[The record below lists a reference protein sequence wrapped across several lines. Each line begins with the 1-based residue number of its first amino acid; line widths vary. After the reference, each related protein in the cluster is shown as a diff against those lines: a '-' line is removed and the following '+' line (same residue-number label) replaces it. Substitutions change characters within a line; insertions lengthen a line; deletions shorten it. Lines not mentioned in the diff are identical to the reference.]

1 MNRRNFIRIA
11 ALTGLGLGLNGR
23 QALAQLAMLAP
34 VDASPAPDTRLQ
46 DYLEKMR
53 NFERPHPDDVYV
65 DAEELPLLCECAER
79 LGRMELVV
87 GYGFFHLLSFDDAL
101 HYSRNYERV
110 GVFTKPEIA
119 FMEKIFYKDAR
130 CYGFL
135 GDKPLKNLT
144 HSVPRNE
151 VVRIASTGNFLHRGE
166 SFDAYQKIKKSVGDR
181 VILTSGIRGI
191 MKQFRLFLSRAA
203 QNNGNLSLASRQMAP
218 PGYSY
223 HGFNDFDVGQ
233 AGFGD
238 LNFTERFTATDAY
251 CRLADLGYLNLRYPQ
266 DNLLGV
272 RYEPWH
278 IMVSNAA

>member
-11 ALTGLGLGLNGR
+11 ALAGLAWGLRGPK
-23 QALAQLAMLAP
+23 ALAQLAMLAP
-34 VDASPAPDTRLQ
+34 VDMAPAPDARLQ
-46 DYLEKMR
+46 AYLDKMR

-65 DAEELPLLCECAER
+65 DAGELELLRECSER
-79 LGRMELVV
+79 LGRVEAIM
-87 GYGFFHLLSFDDAL
+87 GYGFFHLLSFDDTL
-101 HYSRNYERV
+101 MCSRNYERV
-110 GVFTKPEIA
+110 GAFTKPETA
-119 FMEKIFYKDAR
+119 FMEKTFYSDASR
-130 CYGFL
+130 YGFM

-144 HSVPRNE
+144 HSVSRSE
-151 VVRIASTGNFLHRGE
+151 VVRIASTGNYLHRGASFE
-166 SFDAYQKIKKSVGDR
+166 SYHKIKKTVGER
-181 VILTSGIRGI
+181 VVLTSGVRGI
-191 MKQFRLFLSRAA
+191 MKQFRLFLGKAS

-238 LNFTERFTATDAY
+238 LNFTERFTTTDAY
-251 CRLADLGYLNLRYPQ
+251 RRMADLGCLNLRYPL

-278 IMVSNAA
+278 VMVTDGA